1 MLSALEIWI
10 NDKWYVG
17 MIYMKQAEKYS
28 VTAVKI
34 VRSKS
39 TYNVKFANNKD
50 YKNTDQGT
58 NRVPHCL
65 LKVLG

>member
-1 MLSALEIWI
+1 MLSALETWI

-34 VRSKS
+34 VRVAK
-39 TYNVKFANNKD
+39 A
-50 YKNTDQGT
+50 KNT
-58 NRVPHCL
+58 
-65 LKVLG
+65 KVRK

>member
-1 MLSALEIWI
+1 MLSALETWI

-34 VRSKS
+34 VRVAKAKS

-50 YKNTDQGT
+50 IMKTEI
-58 NRVPHCL
+58 
-65 LKVLG
+65 KVQTRYHIAY